1 MENKTPPFKIDI
13 AGTFLVPAAL
23 REAREQFRNGQAS
36 SIMLR
41 QIEDKEIKNLV
52 ERLKENGLRVVTD
65 GRFRSENWPLD
76 FICGLEGIHYRN
88 DKCNSVELVGRL
100 DVHGHP
106 VFEHYLFLTGVTG
119 GDVIAKQVIPAPSL
133 LLAELM
139 KEEHREEINKI
150 YPEHDALLED
160 IVRVYQ
166 KLIMELYK
174 SGCRYLQL
182 DDSNRTVTDD
192 AVRVNNRVME
202 NLPPD
207 LFIAFHS
214 PTEMLFSLKGFH
226 AFFLDY
232 DSESCDKNR
241 LLWFIREQ
249 QSAFGFVLSHYPVD
263 EELEELNAKV
273 EQIVQYIPLNRF
285 SLCLPNAKIESLET
299 YEMAEQKQWHT
310 LKMMKFVSDELWP
323 EEE

>member
-1 MENKTPPFKIDI
+1 
-13 AGTFLVPAAL
+13 
-23 REAREQFRNGQAS
+23 
-36 SIMLR
+36 
-41 QIEDKEIKNLV
+41 
-52 ERLKENGLRVVTD
+52 
-65 GRFRSENWPLD
+65 
-76 FICGLEGIHYRN
+76 
-88 DKCNSVELVGRL
+88 
-100 DVHGHP
+100 
-106 VFEHYLFLTGVTG
+106 
-119 GDVIAKQVIPAPSL
+119 
-133 LLAELM
+133 
-139 KEEHREEINKI
+139 
-150 YPEHDALLED
+150 
-160 IVRVYQ
+160 
-166 KLIMELYK
+166 
-174 SGCRYLQL
+174 
-182 DDSNRTVTDD
+182 
-192 AVRVNNRVME
+192 ME